1 MRLLDGTDKM
11 KVTMKSD
18 PELLEECLSGNRQAF
33 GQVAER
39 YQSLICAIAY
49 SATGDLGLSEDLA
62 QETFVTAWKRLG
74 ELRDR
79 TKLRAWLCGI
89 ARNLINTSIRRRRR
103 DVIAHADPLEEAYET
118 LSLTPTPRERAITK
132 EQEAILWRALE
143 EIPAS
148 YREPL
153 ILYYR
158 EQRSVQRVAEA
169 LELSE
174 DAVKQRLS
182 RGRRML
188 KDQVAA
194 FVEETLAGTGP
205 KKVFTI
211 AVLAALPAAAPQVA
225 SAGIAALVTK
235 GTAAA
240 KSAAAT
246 GLAGAV
252 WGPLLGMLGGF
263 IGVWASIKNTRSP
276 RERRFMVKMA
286 WIAIAYV
293 LGFLGIFFFSLV
305 TLSSSVPLSTL
316 ICILVAMCGVYA
328 IGLFAL
334 VQWSNYRQRQ
344 IQIED
349 GTYVDPS
356 EIRKKFLKQPFKIS
370 KAALYGSFG
379 GSIFGSVAW
388 IFPLSYMTKDW
399 IVALVVIF
407 VAMAIFIISTKAC
420 FRVPKNYYRN
430 LIGSLMGVGA
440 LNLVVANLRWNTWM
454 EVYRQLPQ
462 YERLNDLPLWAVN
475 SLIVGVFA
483 CLLLVFFIKDRKQR
497 LLIHELKKENL

>member
-1 MRLLDGTDKM
+1 MEAS
-11 KVTMKSD
+11 MKSD
-18 PELLEECLSGNRQAF
+18 PELLEECISGNAQAF
-33 GQVAER
+33 AQIVER

-49 SATGDLGLSEDLA
+49 SAIGDLGLSEDLA
-62 QETFVTAWKRLG
+62 QETFITAWKRLG
-74 ELRDR
+74 ELRDW
-79 TKLRAWLCGI
+79 TKLRAWLSGI
-89 ARNLINTSIRRRRR
+89 ARNLISNSIRRRRR
-103 DVIAHADPLEEAYET
+103 DVMRHARPLEEAREMT
-118 LSLTPTPRERAITK
+118 SSVPTPREHAISK
-132 EQEAILWRALE
+132 EQEAILWRTLQ

-174 DAVKQRLS
+174 DAVKQRLA
-182 RGRRML
+182 RGRQML

-225 SAGIAALVTK
+225 FLGAATTVTK
-235 GTAAA
+235 ATAAA

-252 WGPLLGMLGGF
+252 LGPLLGMLGGF
-263 IGVWASIKNTRSP
+263 LGAWASIKNTRSP
-276 RERRFMVKMA
+276 RERRFMLKMA

-293 LGFLGIFFFSLV
+293 LGFLGIFFFSLI
-305 TLSSSVPLSTL
+305 TLSSRVPLSTL
-316 ICILVAMCGVYA
+316 ICIVVALCGVYA
-328 IGLFAL
+328 IGLVVL
-334 VQWSNYRQRQ
+334 IQWSNHRQRQ

-356 EIRKKFLKQPFKIS
+356 EIRKKFLKQPFKMS
-370 KAALYGSFG
+370 KAALYGSLG

-388 IFPLSYMTKDW
+388 IFPLSYLAKDW

-407 VAMAIFIISTKAC
+407 VAITIFVISTKAC
-420 FRVPKNYYRN
+420 ARAPRSYYRN
-430 LIGSLMGVGA
+430 VTGALVGA
-440 LNLVVANLRWNTWM
+440 GVLNLVVVNLRWNSWM
-454 EVYRQLPQ
+454 GFYRQSLLYQPSG
-462 YERLNDLPLWAVN
+462 DLPLWAMN
-475 SLIVGVFA
+475 LLIVTVFG
-483 CLLLVFFIKDRKQR
+483 CLVLVFFIKDRTQR
-497 LLIHELKKENL
+497 LLVHESKKENS